1 MDHPHRQLRGLAAA
15 CALAAVAAL
24 AGCAGSSTRLPD
36 PVVADRDGR
45 ERLLQQRWIGRT
57 RAELVG
63 SFGEPSM
70 VMNVPGGR
78 LPESIILVYRNK
90 DSASGCID
98 AFVVLRDS
106 EERIWNYFCR

>member
-1 MDHPHRQLRGLAAA
+1 MDDSTGQLRALAAA
-15 CALAAVAAL
+15 CVLAAAGL
-24 AGCAGSSTRLPD
+24 AGCANPSPPAD
-36 PVVADRDGR
+36 PMAASRDGR

-57 RAELVG
+57 RLELVS
-63 SFGEPSM
+63 SFGEPST